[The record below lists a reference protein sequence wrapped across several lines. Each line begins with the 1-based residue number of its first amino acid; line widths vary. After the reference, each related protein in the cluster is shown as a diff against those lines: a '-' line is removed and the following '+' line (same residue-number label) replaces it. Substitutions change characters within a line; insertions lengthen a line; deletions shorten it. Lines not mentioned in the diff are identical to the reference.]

1 MTVNEFWNGINLQE
15 NQKKAVLKKEFN
27 QFECERLYELYKEDH
42 NKFFEAVI
50 EKEDS
55 ELWFLWLYSHMAC
68 NVYELYQEADLSDEI
83 FWNTFMDIS
92 LWCENAEKEFGV
104 LGIREYEWFY
114 RHIDMILFR
123 FGRLQFE
130 SMGEEINIHIPQ
142 GCPLI
147 WEDCEKSI
155 EIAKKYFGDNKKFV
169 CHSWLLYP
177 GLDDVIDKNSN
188 IGKFRSHFKVL
199 KTDFN
204 EREAEWRVFGKV
216 LKNVSDYPEET
227 SLQKRIKQYLLNG
240 KTLGNGWAVLK

>member
-1 MTVNEFWNGINLQE
+1 MTVHDFWNGINIQE
-15 NQKKAVLKKEFN
+15 NQKEAVLMKDFN
-27 QFECERLYELYKEDH
+27 QFECERLYELYEEDH

-123 FGRLQFE
+123 FCRLQFE
-130 SMGEEINIHIPQ
+130 SMGEK
-142 GCPLI
+142 L
-147 WEDCEKSI
+147 
-155 EIAKKYFGDNKKFV
+155 
-169 CHSWLLYP
+169 
-177 GLDDVIDKNSN
+177 
-188 IGKFRSHFKVL
+188 
-199 KTDFN
+199 
-204 EREAEWRVFGKV
+204 
-216 LKNVSDYPEET
+216 
-227 SLQKRIKQYLLNG
+227 
-240 KTLGNGWAVLK
+240 